1 MKKRNGKLKAWL
13 QSKGKN
19 ALGITLDSI
28 GESTNIP
35 FISNIIEN
43 IGEGLMNDPNLSEQ
57 EKQEA
62 SKLIHAELEF
72 YKIDAEDRANARN
85 MQIVALGQEDK
96 FSKRF
101 VYYMAIFW
109 SVVGGTYLFLV
120 TFADIANP
128 QHANT
133 IIGFLLGTIVSTIIN
148 FFFGSSKGA
157 KDKTNLLGQ
166 NQ

>member
-1 MKKRNGKLKAWL
+1 MKGKLKEWL
-13 QSKGKN
+13 KEHGKESAGKLLN
-19 ALGITLDSI
+19 TI
-28 GESTNIP
+28 GENTSIP
-35 FISNIIEN
+35 ILSNIIES

-62 SKLIHAELEF
+62 AELIKAELEF

-148 FFFGSSKGA
+148 FFFGSSKGS

-166 NQ
+166 NR